1 MGVIKN
7 KEVFDMNF
15 IPEELPVRQGLV
27 DEIFQRIRLMN
38 RYILFLGGMPG
49 NGKTIS
55 VKKALERLDREV
67 IDVFINCSEINS
79 YTSIAKEIIE
89 KVKCK
94 PYNEKGKSRHELA
107 EDLKKILDA
116 KRCKKIIL
124 VFDEVDKLVS
134 KKDNHAEIFFPLVNH
149 GNASFIFISNDASI
163 LSKMDGRIASR
174 FSSEKKILETYCPND
189 IYQILLQRAE
199 IGLSEGSWTVDLLI
213 KMSKLTSDVS
223 GDIRYALKLLEKS
236 AILTEINKEEKI
248 SDERVREAIKEVQVS
263 EIEEIYPNLP
273 KHLKIVIIALCYE
286 CKKNGGF
293 AITSEAYKFYM
304 FNARNLPYGYVGE
317 RQYRDYLNALEM
329 MGLFEYQWRS
339 NPQGQGRIRI
349 ATPIN
354 FDAIKFYDKLIG
366 NTGEEG
372 VGG

>member
-1 MGVIKN
+1 MGIIKD
-7 KEVFDMNF
+7 KVVFDINY
-15 IPEELPVRQGLV
+15 IPEELPVRQELV
-27 DEIFQRIRLMN
+27 DEIFKKITLMN

-55 VKKALERLDREV
+55 VTKALDRLSRDV
-67 IDVFINCSEINS
+67 IDVYINCSEINS
-79 YTSIAKEIIE
+79 YTAIAKEVIE

-94 PYNEKGKSRHELA
+94 PYQEKGKSRYELA
-107 EDLKKILDA
+107 EDLKKLLKT
-116 KRCKKIIL
+116 KRNRKIIII
-124 VFDEVDKLVS
+124 FDEVDKLIL
-134 KKDNHAEIFFPLVNH
+134 KKDNHVEIFFPLVNH
-149 GNASFIFISNDASI
+149 GDASFIFISNDASI

-199 IGLSEGSWTVDLLI
+199 DGLVNGSWTVDLLI
-213 KMSKLTSDVS
+213 KMAKLTSDVS

-236 AILTEINKEEKI
+236 AVLTDMANEKKI
-248 SDERVREAIKEVQVS
+248 SEDRVKEAIKEVQVS
-263 EIEEIYPNLP
+263 EIEEVYPNLP
-273 KHLKIVIIALCYE
+273 KHLKIVVIALCYG

-293 AITSEAYKFYM
+293 AITSDAYKFYM
-304 FNARNLPYGYVGE
+304 FHARTLPYGHVGE

-329 MGLFEYQWRS
+329 MGLFEYQWHS
-339 NPQGQGRIRI
+339 NPKGQGRIRI
-349 ATPIN
+349 ATPLN

-366 NTGEEG
+366 NTGDDG